1 MIKNRSCIIVL
12 LLILILGAFSGCI
25 KTEEQGD
32 LDNKIT
38 GSGIITTINKDF
50 IDFTAI
56 HLGSVFDATIIKAD
70 NYSVVFR
77 IDDNI
82 EEYLIVEKIDGK
94 LKINLQP
101 DKTYNKITNEVT
113 ITLPDIEALIVDG
126 VSIANLSGFNFSHD
140 LELDINGVSMLN
152 ANIDTGHIDLNVDGT
167 STILLSGNGTT
178 ADISVNS
185 TSTADLSDFKTKNT
199 TVNINGTSTVTLNIN
214 GTLNGSVKGV
224 STLYYLGNPIL
235 ENINSDELSSIE
247 KIE

>member
-1 MIKNRSCIIVL
+1 MFKNQLFIIVMV
-12 LLILILGAFSGCI
+12 LILTLGAFSGCI
-25 KTEEQGD
+25 QTEEQGD
-32 LDNKIT
+32 HDNKII

-50 IDFTAI
+50 TDFTMI
-56 HLGSVFDATIIKAD
+56 HLDSVFDATIIRTD
-70 NYSVVFR
+70 NYRVVLR

-82 EEYLIVEKIDGK
+82 EEYLIVEKIDDT

-101 DKTYNKITNEVT
+101 DKIYSKITNEVT

-126 VSIANLSGFNFSHD
+126 VSKANLSGFKFLHD
-140 LELDINGVSMLN
+140 MEFDIKGVSMLN
-152 ANIDTGHIDLNVDGT
+152 ANIDTGHIDLQVDGT

-185 TSTADLSDFKTKNT
+185 ASTVDLSNFKTTNT
-199 TVNINGTSTVTLNIN
+199 TVNIDGTSTVILNIN

>member
-1 MIKNRSCIIVL
+1 M
-12 LLILILGAFSGCI
+12 
-25 KTEEQGD
+25 
-32 LDNKIT
+32 
-38 GSGIITTINKDF
+38 
-50 IDFTAI
+50 I
-56 HLGSVFDATIIKAD
+56 HLDSVFDATIIRTD

-82 EEYLIVEKIDGK
+82 EEYLIVEKIDDT

-101 DKTYNKITNEVT
+101 DKTYSKITNEVT

-126 VSIANLSGFNFSHD
+126 VSKANLSGFNFSHD
-140 LELDINGVSMLN
+140 LEFDINGVSMLN
-152 ANIDTGHIDLNVDGT
+152 ANIDTGHIDLQVDGT

-178 ADISVNS
+178 AYISVNS
-185 TSTADLSDFKTKNT
+185 TSTVDLSNFKTTNT
-199 TVNINGTSTVTLNIN
+199 TVNIDGTSTVILNIN

-235 ENINSDELSSIE
+235 ENITSDKLSSIE